1 MTTLLPLLL
10 RLQLALQRFS
20 LLNLLALVLLVLG
33 AGAWL
38 IWLPHL
44 RQQNQTIQTALGRVE
59 QALRTPPALLPAP
72 KEEPQSDD
80 KNLDRFYGTLGEQE
94 YVEQQ
99 VGQLFALAKKVGL
112 TLQQGEYK
120 ASFERQGRFHKYQIV
135 LPVKGSYGLIRQFG
149 ESVLKTIPFASLD
162 ELNFKR
168 DHISNRVLEAKLR
181 FTLYLTSETSKPEKA
196 S

>member
-1 MTTLLPLLL
+1 MTALLPLLL

-20 LLNLLALVLLVLG
+20 LINLFALVLLALG
-33 AGAWL
+33 ASAWL

-44 RQQNQTIQTALGRVE
+44 RQENKTTQSAINRVE
-59 QALRTPPALLPAP
+59 QALRTPPALVLTP
-72 KEEPQSDD
+72 KEEPQSNA
-80 KNLDRFYGTLGEQE
+80 KSLDQFYDTLGEEE

-99 VGQLFALAKKVGL
+99 VKLLFALSKKVGL

-120 ASFERQGRFHKYQIV
+120 ASIERQGRFRKYQIV
-135 LPVKGSYGLIRQFG
+135 LPVKGSYGLIRQFS
-149 ESVLKTIPFASLD
+149 ESVLVAIPFASLD

-181 FTLYLTSETSKPEKA
+181 FTLYLSSETLTPEKA

>member
-1 MTTLLPLLL
+1 MSALVPLLL
-10 RLQLALQRFS
+10 RLQLTLQRMS
-20 LLNLLALVLLVLG
+20 LLNMLAFILLLSG

-38 IWLPHL
+38 IWLPHI
-44 RQQNQTIQTALGRVE
+44 RQQNTTIQTALTRVE
-59 QALRTPPALLPAP
+59 QALRAPPTLAP
-72 KEEPQSDD
+72 VAKEEPQSDV
-80 KNLDRFYGTLGEQE
+80 KNLDQFYDTLGEEE

-99 VGQLFALAKKVGL
+99 VKLLFALAKKVGL

-135 LPVKGSYGLIRQFG
+135 LPVKGSYGLIRQFS
-149 ESVLKTIPFASLD
+149 ESVLKGIPFASLD
-162 ELNFKR
+162 ELSFKR